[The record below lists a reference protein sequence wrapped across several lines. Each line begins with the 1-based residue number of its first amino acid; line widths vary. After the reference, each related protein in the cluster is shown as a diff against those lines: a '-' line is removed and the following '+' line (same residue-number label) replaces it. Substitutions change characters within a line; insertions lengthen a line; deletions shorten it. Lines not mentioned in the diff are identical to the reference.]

1 MNAPNVKI
9 LAERIKIK
17 INNFPY
23 ILLRPKID
31 KNVLEL
37 FKGKRGIEIGGP
49 SFFFSFTGPLP
60 VYGVAKSV
68 DTINFS
74 MDGSNLKKINRNYNF
89 VLSCHSLEHI
99 ANPIKALMEWKK
111 KLHPS
116 GIICVIVPDKR
127 YTFDWMRKYT
137 SFRHILTDY
146 KKKTTE
152 NDLTHKTEIIEGTD
166 LQLAKIARNKK
177 EYGKKISKNAS
188 SRIMHHHVFSVR
200 LLKHISRYCNMKLL
214 MIKHVKPFHI
224 FMIIEK

>member
-1 MNAPNVKI
+1 
-9 LAERIKIK
+9 
-17 INNFPY
+17 
-23 ILLRPKID
+23 
-31 KNVLEL
+31 
-37 FKGKRGIEIGGP
+37 
-49 SFFFSFTGPLP
+49 
-60 VYGVAKSV
+60 
-68 DTINFS
+68 
-74 MDGSNLKKINRNYNF
+74 
-89 VLSCHSLEHI
+89 
-99 ANPIKALMEWKK
+99 
-111 KLHPS
+111 
-116 GIICVIVPDKR
+116 
-127 YTFDWMRKYT
+127 MRKYT